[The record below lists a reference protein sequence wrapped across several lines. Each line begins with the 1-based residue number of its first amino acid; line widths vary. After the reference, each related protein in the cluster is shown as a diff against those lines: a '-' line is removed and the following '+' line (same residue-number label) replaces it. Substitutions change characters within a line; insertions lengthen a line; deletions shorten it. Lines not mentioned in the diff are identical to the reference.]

1 MARALPVELRTRVL
15 AALAEGMTFRAAAAT
30 FDVGL
35 ATVVR
40 WRRLEREQSHL
51 RPKRPGGNRR
61 PVYIE
66 DERDT
71 VLGLLEEN
79 PDMPIEAL
87 RAALGERG
95 LVFSYGTVQSFLKRH
110 GFRRKRG
117 RRPRTAPQP
126 PDGRGYCKSGA
137 QGG

>member
-15 AALAEGMTFRAAAAT
+15 AALAGGMTYRAAAET
-30 FDVGL
+30 FDVGVASIL
-35 ATVVR
+35 R
-40 WRRLEREQSHL
+40 WRRLEREQGHP

-61 PVYIE
+61 AVYIE
-66 DERDT
+66 DERDI
-71 VLGLLEEN
+71 VLGLLGES

-87 RAALGERG
+87 RTALGERG
-95 LVFSYGTVQSFLKRH
+95 LIFSYGTVQSFLKRH

-117 RRPRTAPQP
+117 RRPRAASLP
-126 PDGRGYCKSGA
+126 PAGRGFRNSGA